1 MLQNKKT
8 IIPAPTSQIYNVRD
22 KSFIARK
29 RKTVQFGT
37 NTVFNN
43 DSLANQSPKK
53 AKVQQ
58 SPGKFVS
65 KKPRG

>member
-1 MLQNKKT
+1 MLQNKKI

-29 RKTVQFGT
+29 RRTVEFGT

-43 DSLANQSPKK
+43 ESLANQSPKK
-53 AKVQQ
+53 
-58 SPGKFVS
+58 S
-65 KKPRG
+65 KI